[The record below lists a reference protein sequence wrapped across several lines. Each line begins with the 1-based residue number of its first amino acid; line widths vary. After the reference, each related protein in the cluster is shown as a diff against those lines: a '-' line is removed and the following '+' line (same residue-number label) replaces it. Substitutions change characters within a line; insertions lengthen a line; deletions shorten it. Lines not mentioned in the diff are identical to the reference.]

1 MNEETKKDVFKR
13 HGFSSSYPSPI
24 ERVFS
29 DEEIA
34 KANQQLKDEARERTK
49 DLGFFELYAKQQTT
63 QGLAFEAYDYVQ
75 GLTERG
81 EGEVITPEMSKE
93 LLKDLD
99 DERAIENVL
108 RGVNKYGFQ
117 YGLYLSNL
125 YRESNSAKKDLR
137 DSGMKGFGAQL
148 LSDFTDPAENAI
160 MFTTAAGVAA
170 AAPPLAPVTAPVAAG
185 GVRVARLISKYKN
198 ANYLKLAFGAG
209 ATEQAAFDLLRA
221 QSDYEIGGGDIML
234 NATLAGTL
242 TAGFAKG
249 HQTFRKYH
257 EAENIKRKI
266 ADDEELTEAE
276 EAFVRQYSPEVRNP
290 QVLSEAL
297 ARDDFNTGVRPDDD
311 EFGVVEGAFEQ
322 DTRTLRDIPDDEAPL
337 EMMGGALNL
346 RGFIASMPRIM
357 NSKDKLARKLGS
369 KLGLISSGL
378 KGTTS
383 PFGANEL
390 RDAFQSQVR
399 GRMAN
404 PIRRIQE
411 QYKRTVPNGKLDDLH
426 EQATEYLRY
435 GDESVH
441 PLAKEMANLM
451 RPEIDRMLAQAQK
464 FGVAGFLPDAD
475 MRLENYLPRFRN
487 TKRIKELREKYGK
500 NAEIFDELAEQA
512 IREGQPNIVAN
523 ITRKLKEAGKDHS
536 LDAVNAFIKKMA
548 TGYIR
553 RFMNLDTQDG
563 MRLGNNDVDLEEFES
578 FLRLDFDDAEV
589 DIIIDTL
596 TYSRKVKGNK
606 RSIPRMQL
614 NERATITKQI
624 GDEVVTLR
632 FDDLLE
638 KNAISIFDGLTFQM
652 SGSIALAR
660 NGIDTNEV
668 GSAFK
673 QQLELLKSRG
683 KVADSEIKALEFLY
697 ETVRGT
703 HVYRSDMSP
712 TTIRNLAR
720 LREFSFAVSM
730 GMSGL
735 ASLMEL
741 PMVTLPYGWEVLRKT
756 VPQFPELFRGLKNKE
771 IRSKLGREMAAG
783 TGLGSDGIV
792 QKVTPIKSRL
802 EGEGLEG
809 IQFNEELNKLD
820 EVLGYGRVYMGIMS
834 GLTGVTD
841 MLRRISNFN
850 FAHKWHIYADKGRLP
865 FSKVHREQ
873 LGITDEQAEGML
885 EQIRKHRT
893 LTPDGELDAL
903 NVDKWDADKKD
914 LADLFFLAARRE
926 GTQNVLEMN
935 AGSVNRHLRTP
946 LGMTMFQFL
955 SFPMSSMEQI
965 AFRLGVRATNGEAM
979 EISKLLVSSM
989 MLGTLMYG
997 ARTYLNSMGRD
1008 DQDDYLERNLTMG
1021 KVLAGGIS
1029 NVGAASLGGYIYQ
1042 VSNSLIDGNTRALT
1056 PAGLSLV
1063 AGVGKGIGDL
1073 YEIAQGDNLTES
1085 EVRGMLRLL
1094 PFSSLLGA
1102 RQILNGIA
1110 SGFPEQ

>member
-1 MNEETKKDVFKR
+1 
-13 HGFSSSYPSPI
+13 
-24 ERVFS
+24 
-29 DEEIA
+29 
-34 KANQQLKDEARERTK
+34 
-49 DLGFFELYAKQQTT
+49 
-63 QGLAFEAYDYVQ
+63 
-75 GLTERG
+75 
-81 EGEVITPEMSKE
+81 
-93 LLKDLD
+93 
-99 DERAIENVL
+99 
-108 RGVNKYGFQ
+108 
-117 YGLYLSNL
+117 
-125 YRESNSAKKDLR
+125 
-137 DSGMKGFGAQL
+137 
-148 LSDFTDPAENAI
+148 
-160 MFTTAAGVAA
+160 
-170 AAPPLAPVTAPVAAG
+170 
-185 GVRVARLISKYKN
+185 
-198 ANYLKLAFGAG
+198 
-209 ATEQAAFDLLRA
+209 
-221 QSDYEIGGGDIML
+221 
-234 NATLAGTL
+234 
-242 TAGFAKG
+242 
-249 HQTFRKYH
+249 
-257 EAENIKRKI
+257 
-266 ADDEELTEAE
+266 
-276 EAFVRQYSPEVRNP
+276 
-290 QVLSEAL
+290 
-297 ARDDFNTGVRPDDD
+297 
-311 EFGVVEGAFEQ
+311 
-322 DTRTLRDIPDDEAPL
+322 
-337 EMMGGALNL
+337 
-346 RGFIASMPRIM
+346 
-357 NSKDKLARKLGS
+357 
-369 KLGLISSGL
+369 
-378 KGTTS
+378 
-383 PFGANEL
+383 
-390 RDAFQSQVR
+390 
-399 GRMAN
+399 
-404 PIRRIQE
+404 
-411 QYKRTVPNGKLDDLH
+411 
-426 EQATEYLRY
+426 
-435 GDESVH
+435 
-441 PLAKEMANLM
+441 
-451 RPEIDRMLAQAQK
+451 
-464 FGVAGFLPDAD
+464 
-475 MRLENYLPRFRN
+475 
-487 TKRIKELREKYGK
+487 
-500 NAEIFDELAEQA
+500 
-512 IREGQPNIVAN
+512 
-523 ITRKLKEAGKDHS
+523 
-536 LDAVNAFIKKMA
+536 
-548 TGYIR
+548 
-553 RFMNLDTQDG
+553 
-563 MRLGNNDVDLEEFES
+563 
-578 FLRLDFDDAEV
+578 
-589 DIIIDTL
+589 
-596 TYSRKVKGNK
+596 
-606 RSIPRMQL
+606 
-614 NERATITKQI
+614 
-624 GDEVVTLR
+624 
-632 FDDLLE
+632 
-638 KNAISIFDGLTFQM
+638 
-652 SGSIALAR
+652 
-660 NGIDTNEV
+660 
-668 GSAFK
+668 
-673 QQLELLKSRG
+673 
-683 KVADSEIKALEFLY
+683 
-697 ETVRGT
+697 
-703 HVYRSDMSP
+703 
-712 TTIRNLAR
+712 
-720 LREFSFAVSM
+720 M

-865 FSKVHREQ
+865 FSKIHREQ

-1063 AGVGKGIGDL
+1063 AGVGKGLGDI